1 MKPQEVQ
8 LVKLV
13 IAFLYR
19 EQKIYRQAME
29 ITQDIWGFTD
39 YQSQEYFF
47 DLTDYYKTEMG
58 TPLFR
63 IINSYSCL
71 IDPGN
76 LPDIKLATNKIESEL
91 ASLDLRQVNLDP
103 GYLDYDKLVLASA
116 KYNYQKIYLRDG
128 IYADPTLYYR
138 KGRFIAADWTF
149 PDFKSAV
156 YENDFLQ
163 IRHIYK
169 TQLKELQ
176 NSATICLDTSQ

>member
-1 MKPQEVQ
+1 
-8 LVKLV
+8 
-13 IAFLYR
+13 
-19 EQKIYRQAME
+19 
-29 ITQDIWGFTD
+29 
-39 YQSQEYFF
+39 
-47 DLTDYYKTEMG
+47 
-58 TPLFR
+58 
-63 IINSYSCL
+63 
-71 IDPGN
+71 
-76 LPDIKLATNKIESEL
+76 
-91 ASLDLRQVNLDP
+91 
-103 GYLDYDKLVLASA
+103 LASA